1 MKNINRIVLSTL
13 AAAAIT
19 ANAVIP
25 ASAAQE
31 KPAAAANRGELHTQ
45 ILLHLQE
52 KFGTHSWL
60 WDLICNWNPGCSTPE
75 EKPEV
80 PEEKPEIPEEAPDSP
95 MPDLPKPEVPDTPV
109 PDLPTPEVPD
119 TPMPDTPTPEVP
131 DTPVPE
137 QKPEID
143 GPSST
148 VHAYERRVVELV
160 NVERA
165 KHGRA
170 ALTLSEDLCE
180 KARIKSRDMA
190 VNNYFS
196 HNSPTY
202 GTPFEMMKAL
212 GVSYRSAGE
221 NIAMGYATPEAVV
234 TAWMNS
240 QGHRENILST
250 KYTTLGV
257 GYIADGGYWTQW
269 FIG

>member
-1 MKNINRIVLSTL
+1 MKQTKKITISLL

-25 ASAAQE
+25 ASAALE
-31 KPAAAANRGELHTQ
+31 KNERAHAHTYAS
-45 ILLHLQE
+45 IHISDTVVE
-52 KFGTHSWL
+52 KLNIPSWL
-60 WDLICNWNPGCSTPE
+60 LDILCGQSHGKPTPDAPPE
-75 EKPEV
+75 TPAPEIPPEDPTPDTPILPDTPEV
-80 PEEKPEIPEEAPDSP
+80 PEETPDVQPPADS
-95 MPDLPKPEVPDTPV
+95 
-109 PDLPTPEVPD
+109 
-119 TPMPDTPTPEVP
+119 
-131 DTPVPE
+131 
-137 QKPEID
+137 
-143 GPSST
+143 
-148 VHAYERRVVELV
+148 VHAYERRVAELV
-160 NVERA
+160 NAERA
-165 KHGRA
+165 RHGLSPL
-170 ALTLSEDLCE
+170 ALSADLSE

-221 NIAMGYATPEAVV
+221 NIAMGYADPEAVV

-240 QGHRENILST
+240 QSHRENILSA

-257 GYIADGGYWTQW
+257 GYVADGNYWTQW